1 MIWNEVT
8 PRVADM
14 RQRYRTTRPRLDTAR
29 FRIVTEFYQENPQL
43 TGILKRAKS
52 LKNLCENIPVVIHD
66 GELIAGEMVT
76 TYRASAIFPEITFS
90 WLSDELETGDPGK
103 RETDPYIVSEEDK
116 AYILSKKDFWL
127 KNNMSAIFDE

>member
-1 MIWNEVT
+1 M
-8 PRVADM
+8 
-14 RQRYRTTRPRLDTAR
+14 
-29 FRIVTEFYQENPQL
+29 
-43 TGILKRAKS
+43 
-52 LKNLCENIPVVIHD
+52 
-66 GELIAGEMVT
+66 GE

-127 KNNMSAIFDE
+127 KNNMSAIFDEYLPEGYKPRVDIILNDKCFHVQRFLENMKRLHPLGTVDRTHRKIPVIP